1 MKVDVWNHSIY
12 FIKKEDIIFWTQE
25 VFKVLATKQVK
36 IPASI
41 YYVTIVFKN
50 IEDVQALNQQ
60 FRQKDRPTDV
70 LSFEAIEPSCLGE
83 IVLAAEIIQQQAHQ
97 NQHSFFYEAGYLIL
111 HGILHLLGY
120 EHERGGEKAKKMMEL
135 QDTAFE
141 QLKHICGDRTWN
153 GSSKKDFDID

>member
-12 FIKKEDIIFWTQE
+12 SIKEEDIIFWTQE

-50 IEDVQALNQQ
+50 IEDVQALNRQ

-83 IVLAAEIIQQQAHQ
+83 IVLATEVIWKQACQ

-141 QLKHICGDRTWN
+141 QLKRICGDRVWN
-153 GSSKKDFDID
+153 RPSKKDFDID